1 MKKIIG
7 LILFAVLS
15 MNLIASFEYQNERG
29 SLLVNYSNDNN
40 DLQQSVGSV
49 VALPALSAEIE
60 VIDCEYEIYD
70 KENNLIRTEKTRNTD
85 AVRISDSFVMRELY
99 GHRIEISNIE
109 NQEDG
114 KAVIKNIQ
122 FRVNPVNQV
131 EIPNKISSAFAPVY
145 RSITGN
151 YAESYLYLAEIAP
164 TKMLI
169 IAKENLSETL
179 QIFMDWKNACGIE
192 TDLFS
197 ITEAGGTSNNIKS
210 FIADRYNNEETRPD
224 YLLLVGDVDDSFE
237 LPAFYIENPNNGTLD
252 VTDMPYTFVEGD
264 DYFPEI
270 ISGRFSIDSEMELM
284 TIINKIIFYEKTPYM
299 EDPSWLE
306 SATLVAGNYSSEPPT
321 PTTPVHTSEWLAEK
335 LNQYG
340 YANVDEFYYPGIYPG
355 TQEIINSINSG
366 VNLITYRGWGN
377 ANGWHFPEFKS
388 SHIDQLNNGVM
399 LPVVTSFVCNT
410 GDYANI
416 DVDPCFGEK
425 FVRAGTPSSPKGAVI
440 FVGPSDLHTSTK
452 YNNSMFSGFYHGLLN
467 EDNYTFG
474 TALLRSKYELY
485 DNFPNQ
491 REIGQDA
498 EFYFNVY
505 NILGDPSLVMRTR
518 IPDAINATVANEIS
532 TGTNFLEISADNIA
546 GGIISAMKDG
556 NIISRKILE
565 SDNEIIYFDPQTV
578 GEIEITITKPNR
590 IPFIQTVNVVN
601 SAIDLGISNLSTSD
615 VIAGAQV
622 ELFIEVT
629 NYGTDEASNI
639 TADLTSNDGMVTIDS
654 GSGNFGSIAGGASA
668 TAEFSFTVDPTC
680 LDSES
685 LSFTLTMSNGDV
697 NKFELINSSIL
708 FEITGVDI
716 PGGGVL
722 CPGDTEE
729 VEITV
734 KNIGNI
740 NVEGL
745 TAIATAMSDAIIT
758 SETLMEFGDVDING
772 TATATLGISVADDC
786 FNGRMVSIQLN
797 FEDNENQTCSAIYTT
812 EIGNVQITD
821 PTGADAYGYY
831 AYDNNDVDNDGN
843 PFEQTPVYEWH
854 TVDPNDGG
862 DGEVLLMGDDD
873 TEILNLPFTFQYY
886 GRNEDVISIC
896 TNGWIA
902 FEETEVNDFTNW
914 NIPAAL
920 GPYGMVAAYWDDI
933 VGDLLIPDDNIHA
946 DVRISYKYFA
956 DENAFVMQWN
966 DAFNSDNDTSVVQFE
981 IVLYNPAVHT
991 TETGDGIIQIN
1002 YHTID
1007 NPDMDGNFA
1016 TVGIENHDQTVGL
1029 AYTYANFYAASASP
1043 LTAGLAI
1050 RFTTESPD
1058 NYLAADEDE
1067 ISQLGMKLMGN
1078 YPNPFNP
1085 TTSIN
1090 FSLNENDQN
1099 VSLTV
1104 YNAKGQLVKKL
1115 LDEKLVAGNHS
1126 IVWNGDD
1133 ADGANVS
1140 SGVYFYK
1147 LSNDN
1152 GKTLSGKCL
1161 LLK

>member
-1 MKKIIG
+1 M
-7 LILFAVLS
+7 
-15 MNLIASFEYQNERG
+15 ASFQFQNERG
-29 SLLVNYSNDNN
+29 SIIVNFDNDNY
-40 DLQQSVGSV
+40 DMKKSVGTV
-49 VALPALSAEIE
+49 IALPSLSAEIE
-60 VIDCEYEIYD
+60 VIDCEYGIYD
-70 KENNLIRTEKTRNTD
+70 EENNLIGTEKTRDTD
-85 AVRISDSFVMRELY
+85 AVKISDSFVMRELY
-99 GHRIEISNIE
+99 GHRIEISISE
-109 NQEDG
+109 NRENG
-114 KAVIKNIQ
+114 KAVIKNLQ
-122 FRVNPVNQV
+122 FRVNPINQV
-131 EIPNKISSAFAPVY
+131 EIPDKISSAFAPVY

-169 IAKENLSETL
+169 IAKENLDSTL

-192 TDLFS
+192 TELFS

-210 FIADRYNNEETRPD
+210 FIADRYNNEDTRPD

-299 EDPSWLE
+299 DDPSWLE
-306 SATLVAGNYSSEPPT
+306 SATLIAGNYSSEPPT

-335 LNQYG
+335 LDQYG

-355 TQEIINSINSG
+355 TQEIINSINNG

-425 FVRAGTPSSPKGAVI
+425 FIRAGTPSSPKGAVI

-467 EDNYTFG
+467 EDNFTFG
-474 TALLRSKYELY
+474 TALMRSKYELY

-491 REIGQDA
+491 REVGQDV

-518 IPDAINATVANEIS
+518 IPTTINATVENEIS
-532 TGTNFLEISADNIA
+532 SGKNYLEISADNIS
-546 GGIISAMKDG
+546 GGIISAVKDG
-556 NIISRKILE
+556 ILISRKILE
-565 SDNEIIYFDPQTV
+565 SDNDIIYFDPQTA
-578 GEIEITITKPNR
+578 GEIEVTITKPNR

-601 SAIDLGISNLSTSD
+601 NSIDLGISNLSSSE
-615 VIAGAQV
+615 VIAGSQV
-622 ELFIEVT
+622 ELSIELT
-629 NYGTDEASNI
+629 NYGTDEASDI
-639 TADLTSNDGMVTIDS
+639 TANLTSNDAMVTVDS
-654 GSGNFGSIAGGASA
+654 ANGDFGSIAGGASA
-668 TAEFSFTVDPTC
+668 TADFVFTVDPAC
-680 LDSES
+680 LDSDA
-685 LSFTLTMSNGDV
+685 LSFILTMSNGDV

-708 FEITGVDI
+708 FEITELEV
-716 PGGGVL
+716 PGDGVL
-722 CPGDTEE
+722 DPGDNEE
-729 VEITV
+729 VQITV

-745 TAIATAMSDAIIT
+745 TAIATAMSDAILT
-758 SETLMEFGDVDING
+758 SDTLLEFGNIDING
-772 TATATLGISVADDC
+772 TATASLGISVAADC
-786 FNGRMVSIQLN
+786 FDGRMVSIQLD
-797 FEDNENQTCSAIYTT
+797 FEDSEGQTCSAIYTT
-812 EIGNVQITD
+812 EIGNVQSSD

-831 AYDNNDVDNDGN
+831 AYDNSDVNNEGN

-854 TVDPNDGG
+854 TVDPNYGG
-862 DGEVLLMGDDD
+862 DGEVLLMSDDETQVLD
-873 TEILNLPFTFQYY
+873 LPFTFQYY
-886 GRNEDVISIC
+886 GRNENVISIC

-933 VGDLLIPDDNIHA
+933 VGELLVPDDNIHA

-956 DENAFVMQWN
+956 DEGAFVMQWN
-966 DAFNSDNDTSVVQFE
+966 EAKNSDNDTSVIQFE
-981 IVLYNPAVHT
+981 IVLYDPSVHT

-1016 TVGIENHDQTVGL
+1016 TVGIENHYQTVGL
-1029 AYTYANFYAASASP
+1029 AYTYANYYAASASP
-1043 LTAGLAI
+1043 LAPGLAI

-1058 NYLAADEDE
+1058 GYVSANENDIPEF
-1067 ISQLGMKLMGN
+1067 GMKLIGN

-1090 FSLNENDQN
+1090 FSLSENEQN
-1099 VSLTV
+1099 VSLSV

-1115 LDEKLVAGNHS
+1115 LDEELAAGNHH
-1126 IVWNGDD
+1126 IIWNGDD
-1133 ADGANVS
+1133 TEGADVS

-1147 LSNDN
+1147 LSNDS
-1152 GKTLSGKCL
+1152 GQTLSGKCL